1 MHSTTT
7 GSGGTT
13 VMGTRAILRY
23 ATLFPQHVAALVLV
37 DGLMLDGP
45 ARSGRG
51 AAMGGPEGRKN
62 RKAQIDRFFVP
73 STPPAAQGKSE
84 THDASRI

>member
-1 MHSTTT
+1 
-7 GSGGTT
+7 
-13 VMGTRAILRY
+13 
-23 ATLFPQHVAALVLV
+23 
-37 DGLMLDGP
+37 
-45 ARSGRG
+45 
-51 AAMGGPEGRKN
+51 MGGPEGRKN